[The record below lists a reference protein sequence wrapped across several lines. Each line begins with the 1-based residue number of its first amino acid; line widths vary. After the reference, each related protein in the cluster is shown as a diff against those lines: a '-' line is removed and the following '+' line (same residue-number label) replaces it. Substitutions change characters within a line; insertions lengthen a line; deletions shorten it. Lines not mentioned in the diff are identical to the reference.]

1 LTQTKHCVRGQQR
14 RFAEQARAQELH
26 DILRNLEG
34 LYAAVVADVLDKLG
48 YPDQVVHPCIRP
60 IYPEARLVGRA
71 FTVAATPST
80 ERRIPPYEIE
90 FAALDSLG
98 PHDIFVYASKG
109 GVGATWGELFSARAR
124 LRGCLGCLT
133 DGMVRDT
140 ARMIRMRFP
149 VFCAGFCPADTYGRV
164 QAIAYGVPVICGGV
178 TVRPGDI
185 VLGDYDGVVIVP
197 SDVVSEVIRLAH
209 DKASTESKVRA
220 ALMRGESVKSV
231 YAKYGVM

>member
-1 LTQTKHCVRGQQR
+1 
-14 RFAEQARAQELH
+14 
-26 DILRNLEG
+26 
-34 LYAAVVADVLDKLG
+34 
-48 YPDQVVHPCIRP
+48 
-60 IYPEARLVGRA
+60 
-71 FTVAATPST
+71 
-80 ERRIPPYEIE
+80 
-90 FAALDSLG
+90 
-98 PHDIFVYASKG
+98 
-109 GVGATWGELFSARAR
+109 
-124 LRGCLGCLT
+124 
-133 DGMVRDT
+133 
-140 ARMIRMRFP
+140 MIRMRFP